1 MNTASLRYLWA
12 AVLVALATAALRLLA
27 PRFELPDVVMAY
39 LLAIMVTA
47 VRFGRGPSIVAAG
60 MSVAAFDFFFIP
72 PYFSFAVTDFKHVFT
87 FAMMFAVGLVV
98 STLTEQLRREETRA
112 KDREARTGVLY
123 ALSRELSSARDESEA
138 AKVLAT
144 HAAALFGTG
153 AGVVLAREPAVL
165 AATAGS
171 LAFEAAEQEETARV
185 LTLPS
190 GAGVS
195 TARYGTSRT
204 TCVPLRSAE
213 KTLGVLALSPRAP
226 PADAETSE
234 LLETFVRQGAL
245 ALERAKLAE
254 DAKAAALRVRTEQ
267 MKNSLLSA
275 VSHDLRTPL
284 AAITGAATTLRDG
297 AARMP
302 EKDRAELIDAICE
315 EAARLERQVGNLL
328 EMTRLESGAVQ
339 PKREWVLLEEVAGSA
354 LDRLDSKLGA
364 REIKVEMASELVFA
378 DPVLLEQVF
387 INLLDNAAKYTP
399 ATAAITVRARFTGA
413 MVEVEVSDR
422 GPGLPSQ
429 ELGQVFDKFFRGQH
443 PEVPGVGLG
452 LAICKAIVEIHG
464 GTLRVQNLDGGGAS
478 FTFTLPQPAQKP
490 ALPPGGAT

>member
-1 MNTASLRYLWA
+1 
-12 AVLVALATAALRLLA
+12 
-27 PRFELPDVVMAY
+27 MAY

-60 MSVAAFDFFFIP
+60 LSVAAFDFFFIP
-72 PYFSFAVTDFKHVFT
+72 PLFSFAVTDFKHVFT

-123 ALSRELSSARDESEA
+123 ALSRELSSAQDEAEA
-138 AKVLAT
+138 ARVLAT

-153 AGVVLAREPAVL
+153 AGVVLAREPSAL
-165 AATAGS
+165 AASAGS
-171 LAFEAAEQEETARV
+171 LAFETAEREETAKV
-185 LTLPS
+185 LSLAS

-204 TCVPLRSAE
+204 TCVPLRSGE
-213 KTLGVLALSPRAP
+213 RTLGVLALSPRSP
-226 PADAETSE
+226 PADTEARE

-245 ALERAKLAE
+245 ALERARLAE
-254 DAKAAALRVRTEQ
+254 DAKAAALKVRTEQ
-267 MKNSLLSA
+267 MRNSLLSA

-284 AAITGAATTLRDG
+284 AAITGAATTLREG
-297 AARMP
+297 GTRLSEA
-302 EKDRAELIDAICE
+302 DRTELYDAISE
-315 EAARLERQVGNLL
+315 ESARLERQVGNLL

-354 LDRLDSKLGA
+354 LDRLDAKLGA
-364 REIKVEMASELVFA
+364 RPVKVEMASDLVFA

-399 ATAAITVRARFTGA
+399 VSAAISISARFTGA
-413 MVEVEVSDR
+413 LVEVEVSDR
-422 GPGLPSQ
+422 GPGLPPA
-429 ELGQVFDKFFRGQH
+429 ELTQVFEKFFRGQH

-464 GTLRVQNLDGGGAS
+464 GTLRVQNLDGGGAR
-478 FTFTLPQPAQKP
+478 FTFTLPQPADRP
-490 ALPPGGAT
+490 VLR